1 MLKLIAQLRR
11 LYLTGDQRYD
21 DASLERHLRG
31 EHTLSVDL
39 ADADGMA
46 RAFVI
51 EFRKLPDD
59 GHWSQLCETA
69 NALQTELGLPA
80 PAVSVSG
87 GDSYGLWLS
96 LETPVPATRLR
107 ELKALLHQ
115 AYFAQQET
123 DLDKTAVELP
133 PSLHQASGLW
143 AAFINPG
150 MGASFADDLGL
161 DMQPPVV
168 AQTSFL
174 EGLRSITAKEL
185 AHAFD
190 VLGARPGAAEGA
202 DARPASTTTTTSRT
216 TSTPARTAA
225 SNKAGATPAGLLLE
239 DATIEDIVRH
249 LQERNIEPTLRF
261 LK

>member
-1 MLKLIAQLRR
+1 MQKLIAELRR
-11 LYLTGDQRYD
+11 LYLSNDRRYD

-31 EHTLSVDL
+31 EHTMRVDL
-39 ADADGMA
+39 ADGDGLA
-46 RAFVI
+46 RALVI
-51 EFRKLPDD
+51 EFRRLPDD
-59 GHWSQLCETA
+59 GHWAQLCETA

-96 LETPVPATRLR
+96 LETPVPVARLR
-107 ELKALLHQ
+107 QLKALLHK
-115 AYFAQQET
+115 AYFAQQEI
-123 DLDKTAVELP
+123 DLDNTAVELP
-133 PSLHQASGLW
+133 PCLHQAGGLW

-161 DMQPPVV
+161 DMPPPVG

-174 EGLRSITAKEL
+174 EGLRGITEKEL
-185 AHAFD
+185 AHALE
-190 VLGARPGAAEGA
+190 VLGNRFGTDAETPQTFA
-202 DARPASTTTTTSRT
+202 PAPAS
-216 TSTPARTAA
+216 A
-225 SNKAGATPAGLLLE
+225 SAGLLLK

-249 LQERNIEPTLRF
+249 LHERNIEPTFRF

>member
-1 MLKLIAQLRR
+1 MRKLIAELRR
-11 LYLTGDQRYD
+11 LYLLDDRLYD
-21 DASLERHLRG
+21 DAELELHLRG
-31 EHTLSVDL
+31 ERTIGVDL
-39 ADADGMA
+39 ANDEGLA
-46 RAFVI
+46 RALVI

-96 LETPVPATRLR
+96 LETPVPAARLR
-107 ELKALLHQ
+107 QLKALLHQ
-115 AYFAQQET
+115 AYFAQQ
-123 DLDKTAVELP
+123 DLVSDKSVVELP
-133 PSLHQASGLW
+133 PCLHRASGLW

-161 DMQPPVV
+161 DMQPPVG
-168 AQTSFL
+168 AQTAFL
-174 EGLRSITAKEL
+174 EGLRGITAKEFE
-185 AHAFD
+185 HALE
-190 VLGARPGAAEGA
+190 VLGNRLGA
-202 DARPASTTTTTSRT
+202 DAGSAATA
-216 TSTPARTAA
+216 TPAAPA
-225 SNKAGATPAGLLLE
+225 KSSATQAGLLLK

-249 LQERNIEPTLRF
+249 LQERNIEPTFRF

>member
-1 MLKLIAQLRR
+1 MRKLIAELRR
-11 LYLTGDQRYD
+11 LYLLDDRRYS
-21 DASLERHLRG
+21 DADLEPHLRG
-31 EHTLSVDL
+31 ERTIGVDL
-39 ADADGMA
+39 ANGEGLV
-46 RAFVI
+46 RALVI

-96 LETPVPATRLR
+96 LETPVPVARLR
-107 ELKALLHQ
+107 QLKALLHQ
-115 AYFAQQET
+115 AYFAQQ
-123 DLDKTAVELP
+123 DIDIDKSVVELP
-133 PSLHQASGLW
+133 PCLHMASGLW

-161 DMQPPVV
+161 DMQPPIA
-168 AQTSFL
+168 AQTAFL
-174 EGLRSITAKEL
+174 EGLRGITAAEFE
-185 AHAFD
+185 HALE
-190 VLGARPGAAEGA
+190 VLGNRPGGGTGSTAPAA
-202 DARPASTTTTTSRT
+202 PA
-216 TSTPARTAA
+216 PAKA
-225 SNKAGATPAGLLLE
+225 SATPAGLLLK

-249 LQERNIEPTLRF
+249 LQERNIEPTFRF

>member
-1 MLKLIAQLRR
+1 MHKLIAELRR
-11 LYLTGDQRYD
+11 LYLPNDQRYD
-21 DASLERHLRG
+21 NAGLERHLRG
-31 EHTLSVDL
+31 EQTMRVDL
-39 ADADGMA
+39 ADADGMS

-51 EFRKLPDD
+51 EFRKLPND
-59 GHWSQLCETA
+59 GHWTQLCDTA

-96 LETPVPATRLR
+96 LETPAPAARLR
-107 ELKALLHQ
+107 QLKALLHK
-115 AYFAQQET
+115 AYFAQQEI
-123 DLDKTAVELP
+123 DLDKTVVELP

-185 AHAFD
+185 AHAFE
-190 VLGARPGAAEGA
+190 VLQARDAVAEEQ
-202 DARPASTTTTTSRT
+202 PPSS
-216 TSTPARTAA
+216 STPAPTAA
-225 SNKAGATPAGLLLE
+225 LRRSGVTQAELLLK